1 MSAFQPIGG
10 LSPLPPE
17 IVAWGPNNETLFA
30 FAVGTDHALWFTR
43 FDGFFRVGEHWS
55 PWQSL
60 GGIAMSPPSAVRS
73 GTSSVD
79 VFAAGAHSE
88 LLHWQF
94 RNGAWTQWSAES
106 TIGGAVPLAP
116 HIVPPGPNRYWE
128 SMGGILTS
136 PPTATLFGDL
146 SDEIGVFASGTDH
159 ALWVEAFVGGSWQ
172 GWNSLGGHVVSSPPR
187 AVTFQG
193 DFVVFALGTDSAVWY
208 TTGGGWHSLGGEFS
222 RPPYAVT
229 TSEHTYVFVT
239 GLDGALRYAAW
250 DGNTWSGWESL
261 GGLLMSQPTAS
272 SFASSE
278 LLQVYAVGADSAIWL
293 RRGNGGSWTEWE
305 SLGGTFLSPPAAV
318 TRLAD
323 NVPTRDIVA
332 LGTDHALWHFELFDP

>member
-43 FDGFFRVGEHWS
+43 FDGFFKVGEHWS
-55 PWQSL
+55 SWQSL

-79 VFAAGAHSE
+79 VFAAGPHSD

-94 RNGAWTQWSAES
+94 RNGTWTEWPAES
-106 TIGGAVPLAP
+106 TTGGAVPLAP
-116 HIVPPGPNRYWE
+116 HIFPPGPHRYWE
-128 SMGGILTS
+128 SMGGIITS
-136 PPTATLFGDL
+136 PPSATLFGGL

-159 ALWVEAFVGGSWQ
+159 ALWVKSCVGGSWQ
-172 GWNSLGGHVVSSPPR
+172 GWNSLGSHVVSSPPR

-208 TTGGGWHSLGGEFS
+208 TTGGNWRSLGGQFS

-229 TSEHTYVFVT
+229 TSAHTYVFAPGV
-239 GLDGALRYAAW
+239 DGALRYAAW
-250 DGNTWSGWESL
+250 DGNTWSGWELL

-272 SFASSE
+272 SFPNSE
-278 LLQVYAVGADSAIWL
+278 LLHVYAVGADSIDL
-293 RRGNGGSWTEWE
+293 RRNS
-305 SLGGTFLSPPAAV
+305 
-318 TRLAD
+318 RLD
-323 NVPTRDIVA
+323 
-332 LGTDHALWHFELFDP
+332 LCSDPNN